1 MPADDPPT
9 LSTNE
14 LWFWVTELRAGR
26 PNAAEPTFRKI
37 VARVEAL
44 AAAMFRKFRRVDRFV
59 DVDDVVQNSLVRLLR
74 ALGEVRPESR
84 HHFYALANEL
94 VRRELLDL
102 VKRYFGPRGPGT
114 NLADVP
120 VGDGAHDPA
129 VADGDLE
136 RAAAFHEAV
145 AELPTA
151 EREVIGLIYYQNWPL
166 TDIANLFQVSVR
178 TVQRWR
184 DGAVAKLRARVGDW

>member
-1 MPADDPPT
+1 MADDEPP

-44 AAAMFRKFRRVDRFV
+44 AGDMFRKFPRVGRFV
-59 DVDDVVQNSLVRLLR
+59 ALDDVVQNSLVRLLR
-74 ALGEVRPESR
+74 ALREVRPQSR

-102 VKRYFGPRGPGT
+102 VKHYFGPCGAGT

-120 VGDGAHDPA
+120 VGDGAPDPA
-129 VADGDLE
+129 AADPDLE
-136 RAAAFHEAV
+136 KAAAFHEAV
-145 AELPTA
+145 AELPPA

-166 TDIANLFQVSVR
+166 PDIANLFGVSVR

-184 DGAVAKLRARVGDW
+184 DAAVAKLRERVGDW

>member
-1 MPADDPPT
+1 MADDSPT

-44 AAAMFRKFRRVDRFV
+44 AAAMFRKFPRVGRFV
-59 DVDDVVQNSLVRLLR
+59 GLDDVVQNSVVRLLR
-74 ALGEVRPESR
+74 ALREVRPASR

-102 VKRYFGPRGPGT
+102 VKHYFGPRGPGS
-114 NLADVP
+114 NLADEP
-120 VGDGAHDPA
+120 VGDGGHDPA
-129 VADGDLE
+129 AADGGLE

-145 AELPTA
+145 AELPAA
-151 EREVIGLIYYQNWPL
+151 EREVIGLIYYQNWSL
-166 TDIANLFQVSVR
+166 VDIANLFQVSVR
-178 TVQRWR
+178 TVRRWR
-184 DGAVAKLRARVGDW
+184 DAAVAKLRARVGEW